1 MSALHPPASWF
12 RYAPDLGA
20 HMAGAG
26 LVVCHAGAGSVFEA
40 LRARRAV
47 LVVVN
52 EALMDNHQV
61 ELAQALAEEGHLAYC
76 LPSTLVAALAALQPE
91 ELTPYEPGSAAPVAR
106 AIHALC
112 GFGTWK

>member
-1 MSALHPPASWF
+1 MHTPVCAVSWF

-20 HMAGAG
+20 HVSSAG

-40 LRARRAV
+40 LRAQRAV

-61 ELAQALAEEGHLAYC
+61 ELAHALAQEGHLAYC
-76 LPSTLVAALAALQPE
+76 V
-91 ELTPYEPGSAAPVAR
+91 PGSLVPSLRELRPGGFAPYVPGTAAPIAR
-106 AIHALC
+106 AIDRLC
-112 GFGTWK
+112 GFGRN